1 MSLNAK
7 SILPADLASRAAAL
21 SLAANFGLMII
32 KITVGLITGSLAVLS
47 DGIDSA
53 QDMLAAGIVLAS
65 VRIGRRPADPEHTFG
80 HGRAET
86 IAAAIQALMIGVGA
100 TYIAFSAVSRLTN
113 PPDQIGTDLGLA
125 TMLLAALVNLIVV
138 RYVANAARITRSPA
152 IASDARHLWTNVV
165 QAVAVLTGLGLVA
178 LTGEVAFDAIL
189 ALSLALYLFW
199 TSGRILAS
207 AANDILDA
215 SLSAEEVRFVEAAIL
230 SQGRCHLRIPPA
242 SYPPLRPNSAHR
254 LSSSFPILGHDHHCS
269 FDYRK
274 HRSPD
279 QSSLAGRRNPHP
291 RRTRRRIIPFAG
303 RLRKRARLRTEP
315 CRSGCRL

>member
-32 KITVGLITGSLAVLS
+32 KITVGLITGSIAVLS

-125 TMLLAALVNLIVV
+125 TMLLAALVNLIGV

-230 SQGRCHLRIPPA
+230 SQGDAISGFHQLRTRRSGQIPHIDFHLLFPSSATITTAHSITESIEAQIRARWPDAEILIHEEPA
-242 SYPPLRPNSAHR
+242 VG
-254 LSSSFPILGHDHHCS
+254 SF
-269 FDYRK
+269 
-274 HRSPD
+274 RSPD
-279 QSSLAGRRNPHP
+279 GS
-291 RRTRRRIIPFAG
+291 
-303 RLRKRARLRTEP
+303 E
-315 CRSGCRL
+315 SGHG